1 MFAAQLLSGRSAT
14 VLASLSS
21 LSSSGCVLSLSCVGC
36 SRLASCRRGV
46 GPSWALPMPVCFRP
60 AVANVLASRA
70 CCSPAVSPHP
80 CFWGGDKPA
89 PKTSLTVGT
98 PWAVCSPSPN
108 LLVSWVGGLSSCGVG
123 SSPARRCRK
132 NDCIYIIPAPLR
144 LVWGYVS
151 PNPPT
156 KYNIVTKKAT
166 AFSVAILHL
175 YMMLGYIK
183 SPTSVSV
190 AKSKALYSLLE
201 HNSTLIGQC
210 IQLLLYST
218 SLRYSNSLKSKSSS
232 ITLVL

>member
-1 MFAAQLLSGRSAT
+1 MFLLTVDLLPALPLGCRQQCLPPRLCCSSVGVAFLSSSVKRSPPSSYPVGRILRYAPRPPCPPPAVFCPCPVSG
-14 VLASLSS
+14 VLASRSSGWCWAKLGPPPPCLLSS
-21 LSSSGCVLSLSCVGC
+21 CRCSLIS
-36 SRLASCRRGV
+36 
-46 GPSWALPMPVCFRP
+46 
-60 AVANVLASRA
+60 SRA

-108 LLVSWVGGLSSCGVG
+108 LLVSWAGGLSSCGVG

-132 NDCIYIIPAPLR
+132 NDCIYIIPAPLQ
-144 LVWGYVS
+144 LLWGYVS

-175 YMMLGYIK
+175 
-183 SPTSVSV
+183 
-190 AKSKALYSLLE
+190 
-201 HNSTLIGQC
+201 
-210 IQLLLYST
+210 
-218 SLRYSNSLKSKSSS
+218 
-232 ITLVL
+232 